1 MTWVSAS
8 LGAALIVAAIAD
20 LFMTAISVGHGAGP
34 IAGRIADWIWRPLL
48 ALKRRTGWTRQ
59 LLFGGPLILL
69 AITTTWVLLLI
80 LGWSLVF
87 GSPETLLT
95 VQDGAPVPVLGR
107 LRYAATLV
115 IGRGTS
121 AVQPAIGFYEVLEPV
136 AAATGVTVLSLSIA
150 YVIPVVQGVVAKR
163 SLALYLSTLGRTPA
177 EILSRAWN
185 GTDLGSLDLHLVALA
200 PRVAQVAQ
208 SHLAYPIIHF
218 FHASSRET
226 ALGPSLVAVDEAIT
240 AHAQVA
246 ESVQMDATT
255 TAPLRRAVDDFLDTL
270 SHAFIRAAEVDVATG
285 DERMRATMATLE
297 EAGLPLERA
306 TRGELSEEE
315 VARNRLLRGY
325 LVHDGWEHAD
335 ALDLTADVEE
345 DVDEDADD
353 PAPTDE
359 DAVEVDDDADTDH
372 GADTDA
378 AADGD
383 GQDHNDTE
391 GAESRSAT

>member
-1 MTWVSAS
+1 MTWVSTS
-8 LGAALIVAAIAD
+8 LGTLLVVAAIGD

-48 ALKRRTGWTRQ
+48 WIKWRTGWTRQ
-59 LLFGGPLILL
+59 LLFGGPAILL
-69 AITTTWVLLLI
+69 AITTTWVMLLI
-80 LGWSLVF
+80 LGWSLIF
-87 GSPETLLT
+87 GGPETLLT
-95 VQDGAPVPVLGR
+95 VQDGKPVPVVGR

-115 IGRGTS
+115 IGRGS
-121 AVQPAIGFYEVLEPV
+121 SSVQPAVGFYEVLEPV

-177 EILSRAWN
+177 EILRRAWN
-185 GTDLGSLDLHLVALA
+185 GNDLGSLDLHLVALV

-240 AHAQVA
+240 AHAQVD
-246 ESVQMDATT
+246 ESVRMDVTT

-270 SHAFIRAAEVDVATG
+270 RLAFIRPADVDVATG
-285 DERMRATMATLE
+285 DDRMRATMSKLE
-297 EAGLPLERA
+297 GAGLPLER
-306 TRGELSEEE
+306 TSRDDLTEEE
-315 VARNRLLRGY
+315 VTRNRLLRGY
-325 LVHDGWEHAD
+325 LVHDGWGDAD
-335 ALDLTADVEE
+335 ALDLTADVDE

-359 DAVEVDDDADTDH
+359 DAVEDVDDGSDTSDSDGHDGEQAADDP
-372 GADTDA
+372 DDA
-378 AADGD
+378 A
-383 GQDHNDTE
+383 
-391 GAESRSAT
+391 GARTSAE